1 MIFNLSGDKLITA
14 ALFVTSRPV
23 PVINRLTRLNIH
35 AIEIVSHT
43 PQLRCSIFKEVEMSF
58 WISSV
63 LSVLLLQ
70 TIQVAAQQE
79 NGSSQPAAP
88 QEVIRKKDWSFNQAY
103 SDVYKIL
110 SSQNT
115 CSNFYGGPG
124 AATIV
129 FNGFVRNVKSQP
141 LTRDVA
147 FRMAGRLRLIREPAT
162 GASYRLFESAMVNTN
177 GSFYQRRDDPLR
189 KFPSD
194 VGRFSAGSRQARALI
209 LLHELGHLIQD
220 ENGDWLLPDDDHNG
234 AQSRA
239 NTLRV
244 EQECREQLKSLK

>member
-1 MIFNLSGDKLITA
+1 ML
-14 ALFVTSRPV
+14 
-23 PVINRLTRLNIH
+23 
-35 AIEIVSHT
+35 
-43 PQLRCSIFKEVEMSF
+43 F
-58 WISSV
+58 WIGSV

-79 NGSSQPAAP
+79 NGSSQPAPP
-88 QEVIRKKDWSFNQAY
+88 QLVIQKKDWNFNQAY
-103 SDVYKIL
+103 ADVYKIL

-115 CSNFYGGPG
+115 CSRFYGGPT

-129 FNGFVRNVKSQP
+129 LNGFVRNVKSQP
-141 LTRDVA
+141 LAPDVA
-147 FRMAGRLRLIREPAT
+147 FRMAGRLRLIREPHT
-162 GASYRLFESAMVNTN
+162 GAAYRLFERAMVNTN

-194 VGRFSAGSRQARALI
+194 VGGFSAGSRPARALI
-209 LLHELGHLIQD
+209 LLHELGHLLQD

-239 NTLRV
+239 NTVRV
-244 EQECREQLKSLK
+244 EQECREQLKGLK